1 MGYPPQKL
9 TNIPVER
16 VAKIMDSFRRDGA
29 IKIIQQPMP
38 DGTWVVTAE
47 FAADPAEHNAWL
59 KAAAT
64 ATQRMTE

>member
-1 MGYPPQKL
+1 MSYPPQKL
-9 TNIPVER
+9 TNIPVKR
-16 VAKIMDSFRRDGA
+16 VAEIVDSFRRDGA

-47 FAADPAEHNAWL
+47 FAADPAEHKAWL

-64 ATQRMTE
+64 ATQSMAE